1 MALTILA
8 GAAHAA
14 PRQYLLVPGIPT
26 PNGPLHLGHVAG
38 PFLRCDVLARF
49 RRMLGDQAQMISGS
63 DSYEAYVLLRAIPA
77 NEPPIDVARRYH
89 DVIDRD
95 LRSLDIAHDLYIQPT
110 DPPWNEPYLRWHAWY
125 LAELERSGR
134 LRWREETVP
143 YSPRDG
149 RHLVSC
155 LLLGRCPECGE
166 PAGGYTCESC
176 AAWFAPRFMREP
188 RARLAGGPVEWR
200 RVRSLFLELDPA
212 ALLHSLDARGAPP
225 EHRLKV
231 ERYLER
237 EGPYLRLTQP
247 LEWGVPLDAITTG
260 ERTGAN
266 LFSYGMSH
274 AAYSALF
281 GEAFA
286 QAAGMAVNALD
297 PASDVVTVT
306 AHGIDHVM
314 THLVGLDG
322 VHTVVS
328 GMRTYGHFLFNSF
341 MELEGRKFST
351 SSGPVIW
358 VSDAVAEVDSDLL
371 RFGLAAAG
379 PVDRPTNFTID
390 GFVRTV
396 QHRLLDGLQRV
407 AVRCV
412 ELVAAADGVSGGP
425 PDPLLRRL
433 DELLEAQARAWRP
446 EDVRLNAGLSAIDR
460 WCELCP
466 DSALA
471 AYWWLSGAAL
481 LSAAV
486 MPRWAASAWR
496 VTGRA
501 GPPSMR
507 GLVPARRTSPGPQ
520 LHRFRAPDPRRLRAL
535 VVAGPGAPRRDL
547 APAGPATDGA
557 Q

>member
-1 MALTILA
+1 MLA
-8 GAAHAA
+8 GAARAA
-14 PRQYLLVPGIPT
+14 PRRYLLVPGIPT

-38 PFLRCDVLARF
+38 PFMRCDVLARF
-49 RRMLGDQAQMISGS
+49 RRMLGDQALMISGS

-89 DVIDRD
+89 HVIDRD

-110 DPPWNEPYLRWHAWY
+110 DPPWNERYLRWHAWY

-155 LLLGRCPECGE
+155 LLVGRCPECGE

-188 RARLAGGPVEWR
+188 RARLDGGPVEWR
-200 RVRSLFLELDPA
+200 RVRTLWLELDPA
-212 ALLHSLDARGAPP
+212 ALLRLVDARGGPP

-237 EGPYLRLTQP
+237 DGPYLRLTQP
-247 LEWGVPLDAITTG
+247 LEWGVPLDSVTTG

-266 LFSYGMSH
+266 LFSYGMGH
-274 AAYSALF
+274 AAYTALF

-286 QAAGMAVNALD
+286 RAAEAAVNPFD

-306 AHGIDHVM
+306 AHGVDHVM

-322 VHTVVS
+322 VDSVVH
-328 GMRTYGHFLFNSF
+328 GMRTYRHLLFNSF

-371 RFGLAAAG
+371 RFGLAAVG

-396 QHRLLDGLQRV
+396 QERLLDGLQRV
-407 AVRCV
+407 AVRCL
-412 ELVAAADGVSGGP
+412 ELLAGAGVPSAP
-425 PDPLLRRL
+425 PDPLVRRL
-433 DELLEAQARAWRP
+433 DELLGAQARAWRP
-446 EDVRLNAGLSAIDR
+446 EDMRLDAGLAAVDR
-460 WCELCP
+460 WSELCP
-466 DSALA
+466 DSAVS
-471 AYWWLSGAAL
+471 AYWWLTGAAL

-501 GPPSMR
+501 GPPS
-507 GLVPARRTSPGPQ
+507 LQELAPAQRPSPDLR

-535 VVAGPGAPRRDL
+535 VVAGPALRD
-547 APAGPATDGA
+547 APAPTGAVTDGTV
-557 Q
+557 